1 MEDKIQFYR
10 APLVTVTGILLGF
23 VLNFSSNWVTRAFST
38 DNFREVIIGIGLFVC
53 ITLLLIV
60 LYRILNMSYPKDKAE
75 AYYQKTLLLFITG
88 IGIVF
93 MSIIMVMIESFIIH
107 RH

>member
-23 VLNFSSNWVTRAFST
+23 VLNFSSNWVTKAFST
-38 DNFREVIIGIGLFVC
+38 DSFREVIIGTGLSIC
-53 ITLLLIV
+53 ICLLLIV
-60 LYRILNMSYPKDKAE
+60 LYRILNMNYPKDKAE
-75 AYYQKTLLLFITG
+75 VYYKKTLILFISG

-93 MSIIMVMIESFIIH
+93 FSIMMVMIESYMTH
-107 RH
+107 RK